1 MPSHKQQPTIIRIE
15 GPTGGFKT
23 TIVLMI
29 ERWALAMFDTG
40 IYLNEEDG
48 AVEHG
53 NKETA
58 RFHIY
63 TKQTH

>member
-1 MPSHKQQPTIIRIE
+1 MPSHKQQPTVIRIE
-15 GPTGGFKT
+15 GPPGSFKT
-23 TIVLMI
+23 TIVLLI
-29 ERWALAMFDTG
+29 EKWAYAALNAEV
-40 IYLNEEDG
+40 YLNEEDG
-48 AVEHG
+48 AIEHG